1 MLSLCCQVT
10 SVPYDER
17 PLPAL
22 QRKDWSVEVIQNP
35 ADQDSFQSDTQM
47 ALLSTETS
55 RDPEP
60 LTEKAQREAGLPIE
74 VFGESLVRKK
84 FKKMLLLSSQFWFL

>member
-1 MLSLCCQVT
+1 MHCQVT

-22 QRKDWSVEVIQNP
+22 QKKDCLVEPIQSP
-35 ADQDSFQSDTQM
+35 AVEQSAQ
-47 ALLSTETS
+47 TEAQKSPQTPEMS
-55 RDPEP
+55 GEPEP

-74 VFGESLVRKK
+74 VYGESLVRKRK
-84 FKKMLLLSSQFWFL
+84 GEKDGWLS